1 MLNESIKQG
10 FNFHFVS
17 EFKEVYDLLLDQT
30 QPAVSSEFFA
40 NVVGQQS
47 KTQQLL

>member
-17 EFKEVYDLLLDQT
+17 EFKEVYELLFDQT
-30 QPAVSSEFFA
+30 QPALNSELFV
-40 NVVGQQS
+40 NI
-47 KTQQLL
+47 TR

>member
-17 EFKEVYDLLLDQT
+17 EFKEVYELLFDQK
-30 QPAVSSEFFA
+30 QPAVNSEFFA
-40 NVVGQQS
+40 NIVGQQS
-47 KTQQLL
+47 KAQLLL